1 MSMNNIGK
9 AESDGMLKTNRIET
23 GNNHWRSGL
32 LHPQQSVTN
41 PSEFAQGEA
50 ANGEWWR
57 QRPLGE
63 PVQWYLVRW
72 LQNQWRVP

>member
-1 MSMNNIGK
+1 MASASLKSVFMSMNNIGK

-41 PSEFAQGEA
+41 PSKFAQG
-50 ANGEWWR
+50 
-57 QRPLGE
+57 
-63 PVQWYLVRW
+63 
-72 LQNQWRVP
+72 